1 MADKT
6 IKDVVKQLEDTNKLL
21 QETLQKDD
29 ALLSLQDSSGIV
41 GKIARQME
49 RNAEKEREKQAE
61 DQAQSLDKIDKASR
75 TSADSGEEALK
86 VATHQDLEVHSSKEH
101 LQNILE
107 TQPDLG
113 LAENLDELTA
123 DSGRALV
130 DLVDLARVGNDETTL
145 ELAKLVNQGED
156 QIEAAEA
163 MEMAQREAAREAARK
178 EDKPTIEVA
187 VNMEPPEEEDGFLMW
202 VLKAL
207 GLIGAGAAGL
217 AAGLLVGW
225 LAFVGDLLKRLGK
238 IFKLDKI
245 KLPKWLDDFFKAFSK
260 EGKLYKNTM
269 KYIDDFKAPKW
280 LDNFVKQFT
289 KEGKIAKKVMKIID
303 NFKMPK
309 FLDDFFKAFT
319 KEGKLGK
326 KIMKIIDNFKMPKFK
341 IFDMIGDFF
350 KSTDKFKDISKAI
363 KGVKDVL
370 PKGGAGGTF
379 GKFFK
384 SIGEVF
390 KPIGN
395 LWKSVKGFFTPLTKL
410 FGPGGGSMIKTFTN
424 FLTPFKTVFKAF
436 AGLGKAIAAP
446 LTIIMGIIDG
456 FFEAKDAVGKS
467 EGIMATMVN
476 AVVGAIGGFID
487 GAIFQLLDLLK
498 SGISW
503 IAGFFGF
510 TEVEKFLDSFSFS
523 EMFNEFLDD
532 VYAWFNTLFSD
543 PVKALTDLFS
553 SYFGAVLSVG
563 DFIVD
568 MIKKPIVWLLELFG
582 WDDAAAG
589 VEEFSF
595 SGTVMKVFDAA
606 VAWIKG
612 LFTDPIGALTSLVS
626 GYFGGLLSIADWLVE
641 MIKKPIVWL
650 LGIFGWDDAAEAV
663 DKFSLKGF
671 VFGIFDKVKAFFTGI
686 FSWASEED
694 ESDSWIVKKIKG
706 IVTGIKEW
714 FGSMF
719 QFDSA
724 SGVLKT
730 VMNIMMWIPNL
741 FVKAVAGIT
750 SWFAGLLGFEAES
763 EAIAKAGKDFSF
775 GDLIFKAVKAIGD
788 YFSDL
793 FDSIVNFDFGSLAK
807 SIMPAKLYDWIFGGG
822 PETGE
827 KEEAKV
833 KQAEEKFDKG
843 KSEKSKKELDSM
855 GFIEKGSK
863 WNPLDKDNLDIAKI
877 QAALAASKNDKAEQA
892 KLISALT
899 LQLGD
904 TAIAED
910 DRQQLA
916 AVLELTKG
924 VKHKAEGG
932 LVGLSSF
939 ASGTLGSAMGLE
951 SGGLFTL
958 TQGEMVLDNQAAQTF
973 LQAAM
978 ILKGQDLS
986 GQSLMDLER
995 DKQRTGGSSSTVVV
1009 NNTTSNQVNS
1019 SQPVV
1024 LPVSG
1029 VSPASPETRM
1039 S

>member
-41 GKIARQME
+41 GKIARQMASS
-49 RNAEKEREKQAE
+49 AEKKRERQAGE
-61 DQAQSLDKIDKASR
+61 QSKSLDKIAGSTQ
-75 TSADSGEEALK
+75 TSASFVSASAGE
-86 VATHQDLEVHSSKEH
+86 
-101 LQNILE
+101 
-107 TQPDLG
+107 
-113 LAENLDELTA
+113 
-123 DSGRALV
+123 
-130 DLVDLARVGNDETTL
+130 VGV
-145 ELAKLVNQGED
+145 LVNQGED
-156 QIEAAEA
+156 QIEAAKA
-163 MEMAQREAAREAARK
+163 MEMAQSEAAREAARK

-207 GLIGAGAAGL
+207 GLVGAGAAGL
-217 AAGLLVGW
+217 ASGLLVGW

-245 KLPKWLDDFFKAFSK
+245 K
-260 EGKLYKNTM
+260 
-269 KYIDDFKAPKW
+269 I
-280 LDNFVKQFT
+280 
-289 KEGKIAKKVMKIID
+289 
-303 NFKMPK
+303 PK

-326 KIMKIIDNFKMPKFK
+326 KVMGIIDNFKMPKFQFLDDFFKAFTKEGKLGKKIMGIIDNFKMPKFK
-341 IFDMIGDFF
+341 IFDTIGDFF

-363 KGVKDVL
+363 KGVKDLL
-370 PKGGAGGTF
+370 PKGGGGGTI
-379 GKFFK
+379 GKMFK
-384 SIGEVF
+384 GIKDVF
-390 KPIGN
+390 KPLKTLGTT
-395 LWKSVKGFFTPLTKL
+395 LGDAFKPLQGLLGTGAKGSGILNSMKAFLK
-410 FGPGGGSMIKTFTN
+410 GGMLGK
-424 FLTPFKTVFKAF
+424 VFKAF
-436 AGLGKAIAAP
+436 ASVGKAIAAP
-446 LTIIMGIIDG
+446 LTIIMGIVDG
-456 FFEAKDAVGKS
+456 FFESKDAIGKS
-467 EGIMATMVN
+467 EGMMATMVN

-663 DKFSLKGF
+663 DAFSLKGF
-671 VFGIFDKVKAFFTGI
+671 VTGIFDKVKAFFTGI

-724 SGVLKT
+724 SGLLKT

-741 FVKAVAGIT
+741 FVKAIAGIA
-750 SWFAGLLGFEAES
+750 SFFAGLLGFDEES
-763 EAIAKAGKDFSF
+763 EAIANAGKEFSF
-775 GDLIFKAVKAIGD
+775 GDLIMKGVKAIGKW
-788 YFSDL
+788 FGDL
-793 FDSIVNFDFGSLAK
+793 FDSIVNFDFKSLAK
-807 SIMPAKLYDWIFGGG
+807 SIMPDFLADMIFG
-822 PETGE
+822 
-827 KEEAKV
+827 KEEPKAKKTEAAQKV
-833 KQAEEKFDKG
+833 DLKKVDAEA
-843 KSEKSKKELDSM
+843 SDSM
-855 GFIEKGSK
+855 FD
-863 WNPLDKDNLDIAKI
+863 L
-877 QAALAASKNDKAEQA
+877 
-892 KLISALT
+892 
-899 LQLGD
+899 
-904 TAIAED
+904 
-910 DRQQLA
+910 
-916 AVLELTKG
+916 
-924 VKHKAEGG
+924 
-932 LVGLSSF
+932 
-939 ASGTLGSAMGLE
+939 GTLMKPIREKVESLLDPESAPFGL
-951 SGGLFTL
+951 G
-958 TQGEMVLDNQAAQTF
+958 
-973 LQAAM
+973 
-978 ILKGQDLS
+978 K
-986 GQSLMDLER
+986 
-995 DKQRTGGSSSTVVV
+995 
-1009 NNTTSNQVNS
+1009 
-1019 SQPVV
+1019 
-1024 LPVSG
+1024 
-1029 VSPASPETRM
+1029 
-1039 S
+1039 